1 MTHRPR
7 PWARPLP
14 ALTVLGALSLA
25 GLLVTGCAAPDPGPA
40 LSPDDTVKAATRLL
54 TDRCLTAQGLTPP
67 RPGRRP
73 GTQAQEERL
82 SDALFGA
89 GRTELSLRLPTGYS
103 VRAHTDGCLASAQR
117 DLYGDQRR
125 WFQVST
131 VVNNLKPEAAY
142 RNTSLASV
150 RAGHRTE
157 VADWQRLREHALN
170 RARHL
175 LAHQERQKRQ
185 QPIQHQKQQ
194 AKQQEKETQ

>member
-7 PWARPLP
+7 PWAQPFL
-14 ALTVLGALSLA
+14 ALTVLGPPSLA

-40 LSPDDTVKAATRLL
+40 LSPDDTVKAATQLL

-73 GTQAQEERL
+73 GTQAQEEHL

-89 GRTELSLRLPTGYS
+89 GHTELSLRLPTGYS

-117 DLYGDQRR
+117 ALYGDQRR
-125 WFQVST
+125 WFEVST
-131 VVNNLKPEAAY
+131 VVNNLKPEAAH
-142 RNTSLASV
+142 RKTSLAAV

-170 RARHL
+170 RARAL
-175 LAHQERQKRQ
+175 LTHQKQQKQQ
-185 QPIQHQKQQ
+185 QPIQ
-194 AKQQEKETQ
+194 QQEKETQ

>member
-7 PWARPLP
+7 PWARPLL
-14 ALTVLGALSLA
+14 ALTVLGPLSLA

-40 LSPDDTVKAATRLL
+40 LSPDDTVKAATQLL

-117 DLYGDQRR
+117 ALYGDQGR
-125 WFQVST
+125 WFEVST

-142 RNTSLASV
+142 RKTSLASV
-150 RAGHRTE
+150 RAGHRAE
-157 VADWQRLREHALN
+157 VTDWQRLREHALN
-170 RARHL
+170 RARDL
-175 LAHQERQKRQ
+175 LAHQKQQQKQKQ
-185 QPIQHQKQQ
+185 QPIQ
-194 AKQQEKETQ
+194 QQEKETQ

>member
-7 PWARPLP
+7 PWARPFP
-14 ALTVLGALSLA
+14 ALTVLGPLSMA
-25 GLLVTGCAAPDPGPA
+25 GLLVTGCAARDPGPA
-40 LSPDDTVKAATRLL
+40 LSADDTVKAATQLL
-54 TDRCLTAQGLTPP
+54 TDRCLTARGLTPP

-82 SDALFGA
+82 ADALFGA

-117 DLYGDQRR
+117 ALYGDQRR

-142 RNTSLASV
+142 RKTSLASV

-157 VADWQRLREHALN
+157 VAAWRRLREHALN
-170 RARHL
+170 RARDL
-175 LAHQERQKRQ
+175 LADQEQQ
-185 QPIQHQKQQ
+185 QQHQPIQ
-194 AKQQEKETQ
+194 QQEKETQ

>member
-7 PWARPLP
+7 PWARPLL
-14 ALTVLGALSLA
+14 ALTVLGPLSLA
-25 GLLVTGCAAPDPGPA
+25 GLLVSGCAAPDPGPA
-40 LSPDDTVKAATRLL
+40 LSPDDTVKAATQLL
-54 TDRCLTAQGLTPP
+54 TDRCLTARGLTPP

-73 GTQAQEERL
+73 GTKAQEEHL
-82 SDALFGA
+82 ADALFGA

-117 DLYGDQRR
+117 ALYGDQRR

-142 RNTSLASV
+142 RKTGLASV

-157 VADWQRLREHALN
+157 IADWQRLRAHALT
-170 RARHL
+170 RATHL
-175 LAHQERQKRQ
+175 LTD
-185 QPIQHQKQQ
+185 QPR
-194 AKQQEKETQ
+194 TP